1 MGLVNLREE
10 VCWLRENYA
19 ASQQRV
25 CGLMEIAVSSFRY
38 RTTRSDDALRA
49 RLVELAR
56 KKPRWGDRRLFI
68 LRTGGGMRLDHKR
81 VCRVFRDDGLAVC
94 RRPRARV

>member
-38 RTTRSDDALRA
+38 RTTRSDEALRA
-49 RLVELAR
+49 RLVEVAR
-56 KKPRWGDRRLFI
+56 KKPRWGDRRLHI
-68 LRTGGGMRLDHKR
+68 LLTGSRMSVDPK
-81 VCRVFRDDGLAVC
+81 RVFRVYWEAGRAVG
-94 RRPRARV
+94 RQARHT